1 MGWIVL
7 PGVEVTQKLT
17 RVLSV
22 VVDRR
27 AAARPAVNLLP
38 GSRVFSVD
46 ALNSL
51 FGENPRGS
59 TSDCPDPG
67 RPYAFRPSPSG
78 YSLKKKIFLILSLYV
93 GRHR

>member
-27 AAARPAVNLLP
+27 AAARP
-38 GSRVFSVD
+38 SRESFARVQS
-46 ALNSL
+46 
-51 FGENPRGS
+51 
-59 TSDCPDPG
+59 
-67 RPYAFRPSPSG
+67 
-78 YSLKKKIFLILSLYV
+78 FLCRCTQFIV
-93 GRHR
+93 W